1 MRLRVRFIFVPSGQ
15 FQSTHRVSDAT
26 KTVQD
31 DITAHKF
38 QSTHR
43 VSDATKLLIRRSSI
57 SRISI
62 HAPRE
67 RCDQVAPFAPFA
79 PVFQS
84 THRVSDAT
92 FALDRFSFVFQF
104 QSTHRVSDATVATQL
119 LLVDLLSISIHAPR
133 ERCDPHYCRR
143 GSGHSDF
150 NPPTA

>member
-104 QSTHRVSDATVATQL
+104 QSTHRVSDATRNGGFNRQAVKFQSTHRVSDATVNKKL
-119 LLVDLLSISIHAPR
+119 KGTHMILIVSLS
-133 ERCDPHYCRR
+133 
-143 GSGHSDF
+143 
-150 NPPTA
+150 